1 MKEKSL
7 FSEFEPISTKQWK
20 QKIQVD
26 LKGADY
32 NEALV
37 WESLEGI
44 KVKPFYHTEDL
55 ESVPRFEVETPASFK
70 IAERIDLD
78 DTKDAKNKT
87 LNAIKKG
94 AESLWFTF
102 RSQTTDWKDT
112 LTGIEF
118 NSIPLFFE
126 FAFFDKDKVLGL
138 LDFLKGKPEV
148 YVLLDPIGYLAK
160 SGNWFNQDS
169 NDLEIL
175 NEIMKQGE
183 SSGQR
188 SFLSIDTT
196 IYQNGGAN
204 IVQQLAYGLAHA
216 NEYLNRSQDVISN
229 LREKSVVFKVAMGP
243 NYFFEIAK
251 LRALR
256 LLWETLGKEYGL
268 HVDCHILAVPSKRNK
283 TLYDYNVN
291 MLRTTTECMSA
302 VLGGANTVC
311 NMNYDALYHEDN
323 AFAERIARNQLL
335 VLKNES
341 YFDGAA
347 SATTGTYYVES
358 LTNQLA
364 EKALGLFK
372 QLEEAGGFL
381 SQLKSGT
388 IQKKIAES
396 ADKEQ
401 QLFDSGKLVLV
412 GTNKYPN
419 ADDKMKSEL
428 IKRPFHGARRE
439 KTLIEP
445 ILHKRLA
452 EKIEQERLAKE

>member
-1 MKEKSL
+1 MEEKSL
-7 FSEFEPISTKQWK
+7 FSEFEPISTKKWK

-55 ESVPRFEVETPASFK
+55 ENAPGFMFKTPASFK
-70 IAERIDLD
+70 IAECINLD
-78 DTKDAKNKT
+78 ETADAKNKT

-94 AESLWFTF
+94 AESLWFKIEN
-102 RSQTTDWKDT
+102 RAIDWKDAFA
-112 LTGIEF
+112 GIDF
-118 NSIPLFFE
+118 NTIPLYFE
-126 FAFFDKDKVLGL
+126 FTFLDKNTVLGL
-138 LDFLKGKPEV
+138 LDFLDGKPEV
-148 YVLLDPIGYLAK
+148 YVLLDPIGHLAK

-175 NEIMKQGE
+175 NEIINQGK
-183 SSGQR
+183 SSEQQ
-188 SFLSIDTT
+188 SFFGIDTT

-216 NEYLNRSQDVISN
+216 NEYLNHSQDVIAN
-229 LREKSVVFKVAMGP
+229 LSGKSFVFKVAIGP

-268 HVDCHILAVPSKRNK
+268 EGGCHILAVPSERNK

-291 MLRTTTECMSA
+291 ILRTTTECMSA
-302 VLGGANTVC
+302 VLGGADTVC
-311 NMNYDALYHEDN
+311 NMAYDALYHEGN

-347 SATTGTYYVES
+347 SATTGTYYIES
-358 LTNQLA
+358 LTSQLA

-372 QLEEAGGFL
+372 QLEDAGGFL
-381 SQLKSGT
+381 SQLKSRT

-419 ADDKMKSEL
+419 VDDKMKSEL
-428 IKRPFHGARRE
+428 IKKPFHGARRE

-445 ILHKRLA
+445 ILPKRLA